1 MNSLS
6 FCLVLSLL
14 QSRELERLNGLRQS
28 YIQSMTQRLSRRVS
42 EGEESLTPDR
52 REIQFLERNLEE
64 LSRAHKKVR
73 GHQCMWR
80 SEVVSACG
88 SGGLPRARMHNRGR
102 VFGLSV
108 SLFVCLSVCL
118 STTFWPIQAF

>member
-80 SEVVSACG
+80 SEACG
-88 SGGLPRARMHNRGR
+88 SGGLPRARMHHRGR

-118 STTFWPIQAF
+118 STTFGPIQAF